1 MKMGNSKS
9 FRAALSL
16 VLMLLAAG
24 FLWAGVPALAAG
36 DMIEVAGQNMKPI
49 AKDLEYATFR
59 NISIHGQF
67 SAIDPD
73 GDAVTFE
80 VSGVPK
86 KGTVQAERDGSFI
99 YTPGENKKG
108 RDTFSYHAID
118 ANGNIS
124 NEAKVT
130 ISINKQSTK
139 ITYADMADNHAHY
152 AALVLAEKG
161 ILIGEK
167 LGDNYFFR
175 PDNPVTRGEFLAM
188 CLGLG
193 DTEILEG
200 ITRTGFA
207 DDSSIPAWTK
217 PYVSTGL
224 MAGIITGFKNDY
236 GQLVFSPQR
245 AITFS
250 EAAVV
255 INNLLNITDVV
266 AVDAMEQTT
275 CPVWSYQAE
284 ANLAACNIMP
294 ALCDECGRNIT
305 RAEAAEMLTAAIEV
319 MKNRNSG
326 SLLLK
331 WAD

>member
-1 MKMGNSKS
+1 MKMRNSKS
-9 FRAALSL
+9 LRTALSL
-16 VLMLLAAG
+16 VLLLMALG
-24 FLWAGVPALAAG
+24 FLWAGVPALAAD
-36 DMIEVAGQNMKPI
+36 DMTEITVQNMNPI

-86 KGTVQAERDGSFI
+86 KGTVKAEKDGSFI
-99 YTPGENKKG
+99 YTPGDNKKG

-124 NEAKVT
+124 NKATVT

-139 ITYADMADNHAHY
+139 ITYADMADSSAHY

-167 LGDNYFFR
+167 LGNDFFFH
-175 PDNPVTRGEFLAM
+175 PDSLVTRGEFLAL
-188 CLGLG
+188 CLGLS
-193 DTEILEG
+193 DAEMLKG

-207 DDSSIPAWTK
+207 DDGSIPAWAK

-224 MAGIITGFKNDY
+224 MTGIITGYRNDS
-236 GQLVFSPQR
+236 GQLVFSPQKP
-245 AITFS
+245 ITFS
-250 EAAVV
+250 EAAVLM
-255 INNLLNITDVV
+255 NNMLEITDVTAV
-266 AVDAMEQTT
+266 AAMEQTT

-284 ANLAACNIMP
+284 ANLEACNIMP
-294 ALCDECGRNIT
+294 SMGAYCGMNVT
-305 RAEAAEMLTAAIEV
+305 RAEAAEMLVAAMDV
-319 MKNRNSG
+319 MKHRDGG

-331 WAD
+331 WAN

>member
-1 MKMGNSKS
+1 MKMGSGKS
-9 FRAALSL
+9 FRAVLTL

-24 FLWAGVPALAAG
+24 FLWAGIPALAAN
-36 DMIEVAGQNMKPI
+36 DMTEIAGRNMNPI

-59 NISIHGQF
+59 NISIHGRF
-67 SAIDPD
+67 SAVDPD

-86 KGTVQAERDGSFI
+86 KGTVQAEKDGSFI

-118 ANGNIS
+118 TNGNIS
-124 NEAKVT
+124 NKATVT

-139 ITYADMADNHAHY
+139 IMYADMADNHNHY
-152 AALVLAEKG
+152 AALILAEKG

-167 LGDNYFFR
+167 LGNNYFFR

-188 CLGLG
+188 CLGLS
-193 DTEILEG
+193 DTEILKG
-200 ITRTGFA
+200 ITRTGFS

-224 MAGIITGFKNDY
+224 MAGIITGYKNDD
-236 GQLVFSPQR
+236 GQLVFSPQK

-255 INNLLNITDVV
+255 INNLLEITDVV
-266 AVDAMEQTT
+266 AVDAMGQTT
-275 CPVWSYQAE
+275 CPAWSYQAE

-294 ALCDECGRNIT
+294 AMCDDCGRNIT
-305 RAEAAEMLTAAIEV
+305 RAEAAEMLAAAMEV
-319 MKNRNSG
+319 IKNRNSG
-326 SLLLK
+326 SLLMK